1 MLIKMVLGFFSIS
14 NIKKKKKKKKKKKHG
29 YERAYLPSLTAPG
42 AKQQLMSSK

>member
-1 MLIKMVLGFFSIS
+1 MLIKMVFGLVPIPHS
-14 NIKKKKKKKKKKKHG
+14 KKKKKKKKKKHG